1 MAYALFVSEQRLKE
15 TTAITNNVDMEFLLP
30 YLKIAQRKYI
40 ETALGT
46 DLYEVTQGYIT
57 AGTLSSNANYKTLV
71 NDYISD
77 ALCHYAFY
85 EALPYMHYKF
95 MNKSIVTKSSDNGQ
109 PISRDELQDIKHDT
123 KDTAEWY
130 GKRMVDYICNN
141 TSLFPEYSTNTG
153 ADISPSKSV
162 YTSAMNLDKRVQGKR
177 SRGLNLNDFLDA
189 DLQY

>member
-40 ETALGT
+40 ETSLGT
-46 DLYEVTQGYIT
+46 DLYEAIQTHIT
-57 AGTLSSNANYKTLV
+57 GGTLSGNYETLV

-95 MNKSIVTKSSDNGQ
+95 MNKAIVTKSSDNGQ
-109 PISRDELQDIKHDT
+109 PISRDELQDIKHDVR
-123 KDTAEWY
+123 DTAEWY
-130 GKRMVDYICNN
+130 LKRMVDYICND
-141 TSLFPEYSTNTG
+141 TSLFPEYNTNTG